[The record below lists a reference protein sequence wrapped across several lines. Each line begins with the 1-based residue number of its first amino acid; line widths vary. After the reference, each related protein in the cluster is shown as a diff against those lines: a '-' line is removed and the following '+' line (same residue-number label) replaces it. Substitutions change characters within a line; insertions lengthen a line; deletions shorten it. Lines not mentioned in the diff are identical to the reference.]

1 MNSWQNKFE
10 THILK
15 RGMEYCEKGRV
26 GQVEETGFGFSAPV
40 YGSEE
45 YDVRIYVEN
54 DEVVAMTCTCPYAE
68 DGENCKHMAAVLT
81 AISRGEEGWPAS
93 EVRKK
98 PVISLEKEREKRQEE
113 FFREEPIDVSVSM
126 LLESADRDELELFL
140 SS

>member
-93 EVRKK
+93 EV
-98 PVISLEKEREKRQEE
+98 
-113 FFREEPIDVSVSM
+113 
-126 LLESADRDELELFL
+126 
-140 SS
+140 